1 MKYFAITKKLRE
13 AEPDSLDMALMCAL
27 SILTCD
33 RGVPMP
39 RSAVKKLYAI
49 QVRILTFNLRR
60 RLIYRQGINAP
71 RTGGTTWF

>member
-49 QVRILTFNLRR
+49 QVRLSTFKGTCY
-60 RLIYRQGINAP
+60 IINWLQSLLF
-71 RTGGTTWF
+71 G

>member
-1 MKYFAITKKLRE
+1 MGLSDGFMKYFAITKKLRE

-49 QVRILTFNLRR
+49 QVKMEKKYMCNL
-60 RLIYRQGINAP
+60 IN
-71 RTGGTTWF
+71 WL

>member
-49 QVRILTFNLRR
+49 QVRLLTFNLRV
-60 RLIYRQGINAP
+60 LVIS
-71 RTGGTTWF
+71 

>member
-49 QVRILTFNLRR
+49 QVKRKAHACTNL
-60 RLIYRQGINAP
+60 LYHKVIVKLV
-71 RTGGTTWF
+71 FD

>member
-49 QVRILTFNLRR
+49 QVKIRV
-60 RLIYRQGINAP
+60 
-71 RTGGTTWF
+71 

>member
-49 QVRILTFNLRR
+49 QVKYRRIHVISH
-60 RLIYRQGINAP
+60 RLVVEQVSG
-71 RTGGTTWF
+71 